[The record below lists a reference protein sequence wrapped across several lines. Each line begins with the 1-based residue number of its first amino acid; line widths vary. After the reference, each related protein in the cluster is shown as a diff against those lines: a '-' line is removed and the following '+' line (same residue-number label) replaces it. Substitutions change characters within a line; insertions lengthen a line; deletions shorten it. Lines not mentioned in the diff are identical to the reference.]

1 MVFSML
7 KIVKSKARN
16 RLSQGSLDQ
25 ILRIK
30 LESPGK
36 LGDES
41 LEELLMM
48 FKQHKEKQ
56 SSSGSS
62 RLPY

>member
-1 MVFSML
+1 ML

-16 RLSQGSLDQ
+16 LLSQGSLDR

-30 LESPGK
+30 LESPDK
-36 LGDES
+36 LSDES
-41 LEELLMM
+41 LEDLVTM
-48 FKQHKEKQ
+48 FKQHKEKL